1 MDPQMNANSSPFR
14 PVAIAV
20 VFSLGTLCAAPAQA
34 FSDDEARRAILD
46 LRAQVQQLTTQNQ
59 QARLQFADQL
69 ETLKQQVATMR
80 GQLEKLQWESDIKN
94 RSSQDQSGG
103 TNTLVSDPK
112 AQSAYK

>member
-34 FSDDEARRAILD
+34 FSDDEARRALLD
-46 LRAQVQQLTTQNQ
+46 LRAPVQQLPTQNQ
-59 QARLQFADQL
+59 HARLQYADRL

-80 GQLEKLQWESDIKN
+80 GTLDKMQWESENGRESCRK
-94 RSSQDQSGG
+94 
-103 TNTLVSDPK
+103 
-112 AQSAYK
+112 

>member
-59 QARLQFADQL
+59 QARLPFADHL
-69 ETLKQQVATMR
+69 ETLKQQVPTIR
-80 GQLEKLQWESDIKN
+80 GQLENIQWEDTTKTTPSHEP
-94 RSSQDQSGG
+94 
-103 TNTLVSDPK
+103 T
-112 AQSAYK
+112 